1 MAEGEVDTRQEGHTS
16 VLRNLRFQSKLVLV
30 LMMPLCAL
38 AVFSA
43 SGIRSRLSVLDA
55 TQQYAELVTPN
66 AALERLSA
74 ALEGEGVVSSWYL
87 VTEGESGG
95 EQLQATRRTTDR
107 AVDEFRDVLPGL
119 AAGGV
124 SVDTETLLARL
135 SDELEGL
142 SSYRGDLD
150 RLELPSTS
158 PADFFFGLDQQI
170 RAIDEQIARGLDDP
184 EVSADLF
191 VLVELRQLREASA
204 RQAAI
209 VVSAL
214 ATGSV
219 DESGRNELA
228 AAIEAEQTHLGSFFA
243 QSGDETLAALN
254 DAQANQSSTLDDA
267 APTRGQSLL
276 AALPEVRVSAAEW
289 YQTTAAKAAV
299 LGDGIA
305 AVRDVVT
312 DHADSREASAR
323 DDVLLYAAGAALAI
337 LAALGVAWAV
347 TRSTVRPLEVLT
359 RAAKDVS
366 HRQLPQLVESLRQGG
381 EPTLSGLNPIRVSS
395 RDEIGELGRAFN
407 AIQSVTVDVARDQ
420 STLLRR
426 GISDLFVNL
435 ARRNQSLLDRQ
446 IELIDRL
453 ESDEEDP
460 DALESLFKLDHLA
473 TRMRRNA
480 ESLLVLSGGEQLFWR
495 SRDPIPL
502 MDVTRAA
509 AAEIADFARV
519 SITGLDHELAVTGS
533 VVADL
538 THLIAELL
546 ENATSFS
553 PPHTPVTVAGR
564 WDQDCFEL
572 SVTDEGLGMPE
583 DRLAEANALLSDP
596 PAAGLALSRI
606 LGLYVVGHLAARHGI
621 RVELRPGRERGVTA
635 LVVIPSTLLVDEA
648 RRGAGPPPEGRVDEP
663 VERNEPPMEVPSWVQ
678 PHAPTGGRHVEPAW
692 VDDGRVEPVAIDDGD
707 AEPAPTPAAFWSV
720 DAWVAGLFEE
730 PVAEPRPSPARA
742 LPGGP
747 SDDAVVVP
755 SRPAAPLTCR
765 EPGRNLLH
773 LPMRRDGLIEAA
785 EVPGGAEPGAS
796 RAEDVRQLLG
806 DHRRGIERADAQT
819 PPWEAAPG
827 DAAPGGIREDER

>member
-1 MAEGEVDTRQEGHTS
+1 MAEGELDTRQEGHTA

-30 LMMPLCAL
+30 LTVPLCAL

-74 ALEGEGVVSSWYL
+74 ALEGEGVASSWYL
-87 VTEGESGG
+87 VSEGESGS
-95 EQLQATRRTTDR
+95 EQLRATRRATDR
-107 AVDEFRDVLPGL
+107 AVDELRKVLPGFG
-119 AAGGV
+119 AGGLG
-124 SVDTETLLARL
+124 VDTDTLLARL
-135 SDELEGL
+135 SDELGGL
-142 SSYRGDLD
+142 SSYRGDVD
-150 RLELPSTS
+150 RLRLPGTS
-158 PADFFFGLDQQI
+158 PADFFFGLDEQI
-170 RAIDEQIARGLDDP
+170 MAIDEQIARDLDDP

-191 VLVELRQLREASA
+191 VLVELRQVRAASA

-209 VVSAL
+209 VVGAL
-214 ATGSV
+214 AAGSV

-228 AAIEAEQTHLGSFFA
+228 AAAEAEHTHLASFLA
-243 QSGDETLAALN
+243 EAGDESLAALN
-254 DAQANQSSTLDDA
+254 DAQADQSTALADA
-267 APTRGQSLL
+267 EPTRGQSLL
-276 AALPEVRVSAAEW
+276 AALPEVRVSATEW
-289 YQTTAAKAAV
+289 YETTAGKTAV

-359 RAAKDVS
+359 RAAKDLS
-366 HRQLPQLVESLRQGG
+366 HRQLPQLVGSLRQGG
-381 EPTLSGLNPIRVSS
+381 EPTVGGLEPIRVSS
-395 RDEIGELGRAFN
+395 RDEVGELGRAFN
-407 AIQSVTVDVARDQ
+407 AIQSVAVDVAREQ

-480 ESLLVLSGGEQLFWR
+480 ESLLVLSGGEQLSRRW
-495 SRDPIPL
+495 RDPIPL
-502 MDVTRAA
+502 VDVTRAA

-553 PPHTPVTVAGR
+553 PPHTPVMVAGR
-564 WDQDCFEL
+564 WDRDVFEL
-572 SVTDEGLGMPE
+572 SVTDDGIGMSE
-583 DRLAEANALLSDP
+583 DRLAEANALLSAP

-621 RVELRPGRERGVTA
+621 RVELRAGRQRGVTA
-635 LVVIPSTLLVDEA
+635 LVVVPSTLLVDEA
-648 RRGAGPPPEGRVDEP
+648 PFDVSAPLEVPVDEP
-663 VERNEPPMEVPSWVQ
+663 VGQDEPPIEVTGPVQ
-678 PHAPTGGRHVEPAW
+678 
-692 VDDGRVEPVAIDDGD
+692 PVAIGNGH
-707 AEPAPTPAAFWSV
+707 AEPAPTPAPFWSV
-720 DAWVAGLFEE
+720 DAWVAGLFET
-730 PVAEPRPSPARA
+730 PVAEPGRSPVRA
-742 LPGGP
+742 LPEGP
-747 SDDAVVVP
+747 SDDAAVVVP
-755 SRPAAPLTCR
+755 SRPAAPLTSR

-785 EVPGGAEPGAS
+785 EVPGGLEPGAS
-796 RAEDVRQLLG
+796 RAEHVRQLLG

-819 PPWEAAPG
+819 PPWDAPPG
-827 DAAPGGIREDER
+827 DAAPGGIGEDQR